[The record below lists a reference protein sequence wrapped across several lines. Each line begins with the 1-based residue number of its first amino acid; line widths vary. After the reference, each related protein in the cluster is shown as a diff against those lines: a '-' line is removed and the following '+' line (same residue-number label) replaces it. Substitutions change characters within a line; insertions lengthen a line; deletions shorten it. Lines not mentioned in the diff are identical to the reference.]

1 MTKTIL
7 VLNAGSSSIK
17 FAAYDADTSA
27 VMLRGA
33 LTGIGSGRPA
43 LEVATD
49 LAENGALPPLPPEVP
64 EGDMMYFLLKMLGKR
79 YPCVQ
84 VVGHRVVH
92 GGLEYTAPVVVGEDV
107 AAHLRTLI
115 PLAPLHEPH
124 NLYGIEMA
132 RRIWPEA
139 LQIAAFD
146 TAFHRSQ
153 PQVAQRFAIPDNLH
167 AAGVQRYGFHGLS
180 YDFIAQTLPDH
191 VGALAQGRV
200 IVAHLG
206 NGASMCA
213 MKGGKSVATT
223 MGMTALDGLMMGTR
237 SGAIDPGAVL
247 HLMDIHKMSS
257 AQISDLLYTRSGLKG
272 VSGISGDLRVLE
284 ASDDPKAELAL
295 SLFAFRA
302 RQAIGALAA
311 TIGGLDALVF
321 TGGIGQHSSAMR
333 ARICEGMEWL
343 GIDLDPSAN
352 AGHSVHLQ
360 REAAALRILALPTD
374 EEIVIFRAAR
384 SLGIAQL
391 ETAS

>member
-17 FAAYDADTSA
+17 FAAYDSDTSA
-27 VMLRGA
+27 VALRGA
-33 LTGIGSGRPA
+33 LTGIGSGRPRLEMDTA
-43 LEVATD
+43 LDGTAGTVPPMPC
-49 LAENGALPPLPPEVP
+49 LPAK
-64 EGDMMYFLLKMLGKR
+64 DMMYFLLELLAKR
-79 YPCVQ
+79 FPDVFA
-84 VVGHRVVH
+84 VAHRVVH
-92 GGLEYTAPVVVGEDV
+92 GGLEYTAPVIVDDDV
-107 AAHLRTLI
+107 LAHLHTLI

-124 NLYGIEMA
+124 NLHGIEMA
-132 RRIWPEA
+132 RRIWPDA

-153 PQVAQRFAIPDNLH
+153 PQVAQRFAIPENLH

-180 YDFIAQTLPDH
+180 YQFIAQILPQH
-191 VGALAQGRV
+191 IGAQAQGRV

-206 NGASMCA
+206 SGASMCA
-213 MKGGKSVATT
+213 MKEGASVATT

-247 HLMDIHKMSS
+247 HLMEVHKMSPG
-257 AQISDLLYTRSGLKG
+257 QITDLLYTRSGLKG

-284 ASDDPKAELAL
+284 ASQDPRAELAL
-295 SLFAFRA
+295 SLFAYRA
-302 RQAIGALAA
+302 REAIGGLAA
-311 TIGGLDALVF
+311 AIGGLDALVF

-333 ARICEGMEWL
+333 ARICDGMEWL
-343 GIDLDPSAN
+343 GLDLDTSAN
-352 AGHSVHLQ
+352 TGHVVHLQ
-360 REAAALRILALPTD
+360 REGARVAILALPTD

-384 SLGIAQL
+384 SLGVAQP